1 MCRAVVLIIKPKCFF
16 HVLIPVMSS
25 DLKVP
30 TVFVKSDNFET
41 MPQGII
47 KRSWVITRTV
57 QMAV

>member
-1 MCRAVVLIIKPKCFF
+1 MCRVVALIMKPNAFF
-16 HVLIPVMSS
+16 TFSFLSRSS